1 MTGYAVAEIW
11 EKLKKTNKTNLLIN
25 VYLGSDH
32 NIWGGIG
39 WMMLRRGYD
48 TLRVADG
55 RVMLISDK

>member
-25 VYLGSDH
+25 VYLGSGH
-32 NIWGGIG
+32 NIWGGTG
-39 WMMLRRGYD
+39 WMMLRRDYD

-55 RVMLISDK
+55 RDMLISDK